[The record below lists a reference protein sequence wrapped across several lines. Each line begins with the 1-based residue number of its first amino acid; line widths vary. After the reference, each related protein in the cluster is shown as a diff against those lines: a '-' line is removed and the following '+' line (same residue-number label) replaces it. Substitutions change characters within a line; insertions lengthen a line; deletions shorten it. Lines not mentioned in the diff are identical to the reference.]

1 MSVDTIV
8 RSNREN
14 LENGEDNK
22 KDKSIKVCLS
32 SIKSKVLSQ
41 DPIENIG
48 KEAKVKRKCWDVS
61 CNLGRSSNIICLDL
75 YCWWLESFDSFL
87 FCEKADIQREWHD
100 HQISR
105 NHEDKTQHQSDEGD
119 QDQVGL
125 LLISLFK

>member
-1 MSVDTIV
+1 MSVDTIM

-48 KEAKVKRKCWDVS
+48 EEAKVKRKC
-61 CNLGRSSNIICLDL
+61 
-75 YCWWLESFDSFL
+75 
-87 FCEKADIQREWHD
+87 
-100 HQISR
+100 
-105 NHEDKTQHQSDEGD
+105 
-119 QDQVGL
+119 
-125 LLISLFK
+125 